1 MFGERLRSTTPLTG
15 RHAVTVE
22 TEIVA
27 AAPTGAETVRII
39 VKGRKLE
46 VTDAIRN
53 YAEKKIAQAL
63 HHYAQSIKTAEV
75 TLSVRGGDTG
85 TKGVK

>member
-1 MFGERLRSTTPLTG
+1 M
-15 RHAVTVE
+15 
-22 TEIVA
+22 
-27 AAPTGAETVRII
+27 RII

-46 VTDAIRN
+46 VTDAIRS

-63 HHYAQSIKTAEV
+63 HHYAPSIKTAEV

-85 TKGVK
+85 TKGVKYCHIILTLKK